1 MTSEQQTPDRSFG
14 QAVILHFT
22 VFCVLLIPSQ
32 HLSGLGGVQRKLAF
46 QFFQGG
52 EFGFRPQEPDRHHF
66 HFLPVNVPRLAEQ
79 MRFQQQFPPLP
90 STVGR
95 TPRLATPPYSAPFT
109 RARTA

>member
-52 EFGFRPQEPDRHHF
+52 EFGFRLR
-66 HFLPVNVPRLAEQ
+66 N
-79 MRFQQQFPPLP
+79 
-90 STVGR
+90 R
-95 TPRLATPPYSAPFT
+95 TGTTSISCP
-109 RARTA
+109 

>member
-66 HFLPVNVPRLAEQ
+66 HFLPVNVPRLA
-79 MRFQQQFPPLP
+79 
-90 STVGR
+90 VGR

>member
-22 VFCVLLIPSQ
+22 VFCVLLTPFQ
-32 HLSGLGGVQRKLAF
+32 HFSGMGGVPGKLVF
-46 QFFQGG
+46 QFFQRG
-52 EFGFRPQEPDRHHF
+52 EFGLRPQEPDRLHF
-66 HFLPVNVPRLAEQ
+66 HFLPVNVPRRPNKCVSSNSSPAS
-79 MRFQQQFPPLP
+79 P

>member
-1 MTSEQQTPDRSFG
+1 MARWIFDFNCSTNMTSEQQTPDRSFG

-52 EFGFRPQEPDRHHF
+52 EFGFRPR
-66 HFLPVNVPRLAEQ
+66 N
-79 MRFQQQFPPLP
+79 
-90 STVGR
+90 R
-95 TPRLATPPYSAPFT
+95 TGTTSFCP
-109 RARTA
+109 